1 MAQERP
7 ALNDLTSQTN
17 IAPAAPAKNDSKPV
31 NQSNTGKKRGRVEEP
46 QDFGDSNFLEAVED
60 MPIDKNP
67 DQVRRMIHRLIDNG
81 GMKYAWA
88 YFKYREMNGIKL
100 PTANS
105 GSKKQKTDG
114 ADESGSKDA
123 SKDTAT
129 GAADLADIHLPGEE
143 DAVKVYDTC
152 DEVRKKITAY
162 VKKPG
167 VTQAQF
173 CRDLSAMYTKPT
185 KITAPQLANFRGKKG
200 ANAGNTTVTFYA
212 AYCFFEKLRLKEGKP
227 KSKFRLEMEDIWVK
241 RGSFDLKFRH
251 DRGYLCTANV
261 RPSEDKYGQI
271 HFL

>member
-1 MAQERP
+1 
-7 ALNDLTSQTN
+7 
-17 IAPAAPAKNDSKPV
+17 
-31 NQSNTGKKRGRVEEP
+31 
-46 QDFGDSNFLEAVED
+46 

-67 DQVRRMIHRLIDNG
+67 DQVRRMIRRLIDNG
-81 GMKYAWA
+81 GMKVGEFCDKLGVSNKSYNNFLRQSGPTKGLSSDCYQYAWA

-100 PTANS
+100 PMANS

-114 ADESGSKDA
+114 ADESGSKGA

-143 DAVKVYDTC
+143 EDAVEVYDTC
-152 DEVRKKITAY
+152 DEVRKKINAY
-162 VKKPG
+162 MKKPG

-185 KITAPQLANFRGKKG
+185 KITAPQLAKFRGKKG
-200 ANAGNTTVTFYA
+200 PNAGNTAVTFYA

-227 KSKFRLEMEDIWVK
+227 KSKFRLEMEDVWVK
-241 RGSFDLKFRH
+241 RGGFDVKFRH
-251 DRGYLCTANV
+251 ERGYLCTANV
-261 RPSEDKYGQI
+261 RPSVDKYGQV

>member
-1 MAQERP
+1 
-7 ALNDLTSQTN
+7 
-17 IAPAAPAKNDSKPV
+17 
-31 NQSNTGKKRGRVEEP
+31 
-46 QDFGDSNFLEAVED
+46 

-81 GMKYAWA
+81 GMKVGEFCDKIGVSNKSYNNFLRQSGPTKGLSSDCYQYAWA

-114 ADESGSKDA
+114 ADKSGSKDA

-143 DAVKVYDTC
+143 QDAVEVYDTC
-152 DEVRKKITAY
+152 DEVRKKIAAY
-162 VKKPG
+162 MKKPG

-185 KITAPQLANFRGKKG
+185 KITASQLTNFRGKKG
-200 ANAGNTTVTFYA
+200 PNAGNTTTIFYA

-227 KSKFRLEMEDIWVK
+227 KSKFRLEMEDVWVK
-241 RGSFDLKFRH
+241 RGGFDIKFRH

-261 RPSEDKYGQI
+261 RPTEDKYGQV